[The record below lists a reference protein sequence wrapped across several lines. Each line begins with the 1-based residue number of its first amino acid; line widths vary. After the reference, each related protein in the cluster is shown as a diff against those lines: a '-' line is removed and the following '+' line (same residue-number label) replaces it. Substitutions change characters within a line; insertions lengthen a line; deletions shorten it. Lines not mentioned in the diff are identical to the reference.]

1 MREKNNRKNQRS
13 TNQRKNQNLKMNQ
26 QKPKKRTLAPCPVF
40 RTLINVT
47 KKWQRDKRSIM

>member
-1 MREKNNRKNQRS
+1 MREKSNRKKEMEE
-13 TNQRKNQNLKMNQ
+13 QRKNQNLKMNQ

-47 KKWQRDKRSIM
+47 KK

>member
-47 KKWQRDKRSIM
+47 KK